1 MIRLSRHVSPYFPSG
16 HPFSYCCVVHVCLS
30 FLLECKFSKD
40 KAVVLECSRPSH
52 YTGICY
58 VKVKVAQSC
67 PPLCDPTDYVVHGIL
82 QARILEWVA
91 FPFSR
96 GIFPTQG
103 LNPGLP
109 HCRRIL
115 YQMSHKGRPRILE
128 WVAYPFSKG
137 SSQPSNWTGV
147 SCIAGGFFT
156 SWPTC
161 VWYLFMNTQKWSK
174 HLIIASPF
182 RSYL

>member
-1 MIRLSRHVSPYFPSG
+1 MFKAFTLYWHMLCESESCAVMSASLWPHRLCSPWNSPGQSTG
-16 HPFSYCCVVHVCLS
+16 VGSLS
-30 FLLECKFSKD
+30 LLQ
-40 KAVVLECSRPSH
+40 V
-52 YTGICY
+52 
-58 VKVKVAQSC
+58 
-67 PPLCDPTDYVVHGIL
+67 
-82 QARILEWVA
+82 
-91 FPFSR
+91 
-96 GIFPTQG
+96 IFPTQG
-103 LNPGLP
+103 SNPGLQ
-109 HCRRIL
+109 HCRHIL

-161 VWYLFMNTQKWSK
+161 VWYLFMNTQEWSK